1 MRLPYCVGKWSEMGL
16 RFFYFHAANT
26 AKQIG
31 RESRAVG
38 LRRHVG
44 QLQFYDKPKVIADQA
59 AVAGLI
65 ALCT

>member
-1 MRLPYCVGKWSEMGL
+1 MGL
-16 RFFYFHAANT
+16 RFFYFHAANAT
-26 AKQIG
+26 KQIG